1 MIFHFPADPD
11 DEPRRAPL
19 PLRPFRIR
27 VSEKAA
33 RDLGRRR
40 FDSDLALFPRRTTKF
55 LFSLTK
61 LQLVRVRDSSSTVPI
76 DVPVLRGITETLGAK
91 LALNSR
97 SFQFAE
103 TPNNRRLKTRV
114 RKREK
119 DWLGDGANRDEKEH
133 EQTNLPHLL
142 FVIPT
147 SD

>member
-1 MIFHFPADPD
+1 MNRGELGSSPP
-11 DEPRRAPL
+11 PRTFSNPSFGKS
-19 PLRPFRIR
+19 RPR
-27 VSEKAA
+27 SWE
-33 RDLGRRR
+33 R
-40 FDSDLALFPRRTTKF
+40 FDWDLALFPRRTTKF